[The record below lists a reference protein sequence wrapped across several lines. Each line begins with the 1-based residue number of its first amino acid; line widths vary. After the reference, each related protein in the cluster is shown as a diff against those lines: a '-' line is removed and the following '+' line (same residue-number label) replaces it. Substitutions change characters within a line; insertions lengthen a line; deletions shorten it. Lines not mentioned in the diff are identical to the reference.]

1 MGKYV
6 RCPNIKN
13 IDAAVRLYYE
23 KFELSSKDIRLIF
36 DTKSTATESKLKN
49 MVRMEMSKAE
59 RKPWDEH
66 CVPTDLAYKVWG
78 LDITDLER
86 RRAKLVKLGVISD
99 SAPATCADFSP
110 LHDVEASASKNVSVE
125 SKKQ

>member
-1 MGKYV
+1 MAGV

-49 MVRMEMSKAE
+49 MVREEMAKE
-59 RKPWDEH
+59 GRLPWDSH
-66 CVPTDLAYKVWG
+66 NVPTDIAFKAWG
-78 LDITDLER
+78 LEIADLER
-86 RRAKLVKLGVISD
+86 RRAKLVKLGLIQEKQKTVDIGQD
-99 SAPATCADFSP
+99 GEPAAETEVA
-110 LHDVEASASKNVSVE
+110 NV
-125 SKKQ
+125 